1 MLARQAVN
9 YAARDTGSSAAGSA
23 HRGARPGATHY
34 RATGCSGGG
43 AYGRSRAAT
52 HRRLIQCCSAGSRGN
67 IFLGSLHAFIDVLI
81 GRAVTDPLQVLIG
94 IKYRALRCAGDQN

>member
-1 MLARQAVN
+1 MLAREAVN
-9 YAARDTGSSAAGSA
+9 YAARNTGSSAAGSA

-34 RATGCSGGG
+34 RAAGCSGGG

-52 HRRLIQCCSAGSRGN
+52 HRRLLQCCSTGTGRN
-67 IFLGSLHAFIDVLI
+67 VFLGSLHAFIDVPI

-94 IKYRALRCAGDQN
+94 IKYRALRCAGDQD